1 MTCNSAEEEIV
12 TVRSSGHTVLAS
24 ADSEVYASVRKR
36 PSTRAERYAMGRA
49 LRREV
54 PRKSLGIWRA
64 SDDRPDPVGLIMES
78 HKGRLDW
85 LIPIRVGRMVSSP

>member
-1 MTCNSAEEEIV
+1 M

-24 ADSEVYASVRKR
+24 ADSQVYASVRRR
-36 PSTRAERYAMGRA
+36 PSSRAERYAMGRA

-64 SDDRPDPVGLIMES
+64 ADTGARGTDDQLA
-78 HKGRLDW
+78 
-85 LIPIRVGRMVSSP
+85 IRVPARHGHCDGG